1 LEANK
6 VNHYDIYFLTD
17 IDVPFE
23 EDLLRDRPH
32 QRQEMLAAF
41 KNALNEYK
49 ITYVIL
55 KGSIEARILQVTDY
69 LKQYV

>member
-1 LEANK
+1 MYK
-6 VNHYDIYFLTD
+6 RQ

-23 EDLLRDRPH
+23 QDLLRDRPH

-41 KNALNEYK
+41 KTALNEHN
-49 ITYVIL
+49 ITYTIL
-55 KGSIEARILQVTDY
+55 QGSREARILQVMDY